1 MGDHTS
7 VKFLNLAAIIQE
19 FNVDGQNIVQGFTK
33 KEHYEAH
40 NKPWFGATIGRVA
53 NRIKGGVIS
62 NLNGREYKLETNNGA
77 NALHGG
83 SQGFGRLEFDGPTVV
98 KRDGRTAL
106 KYTLLSPDGDQ
117 GYPGAVE
124 LRVYYVVSEVV
135 EDGISR
141 SILDIEYEAELVGG
155 DVEETVVNIT
165 NHRYVFLS
173 TFHDKDNANKQ
184 LRSYFNLSGSPSAA
198 EGTIAKLA
206 TRDYLPLDNGIP
218 LGPIEQHPID
228 TTQPFEFGPN
238 TAFDDCFVID
248 RDQTDVKI
256 DTRSRP
262 LKLLA
267 EFRHSESG
275 INLQVSST
283 DPAFQ
288 FYTGAFI
295 DVPEADAENP
305 ARGPFS
311 GFCIEPSRYVNA
323 INEPEWRHTVVL
335 KKGEKYGSKVQYKG
349 WRD

>member
-7 VKFLNLAAIIQE
+7 VKFSNLAAIIQE

-33 KEHYEAH
+33 KEYYEAY

-53 NRIKGGVIS
+53 NRIKDGVITS
-62 NLNGREYKLETNNGA
+62 LNGREYTLEKNNGA

-83 SQGFGRLEFDGPTVV
+83 SRGFGRVEFDGPTVV
-98 KRDGRTAL
+98 KRDGREAL
-106 KYTLLSPDGDQ
+106 LYTYLSPDGDQ

-124 LRVYYVVSEVV
+124 LRVYYVVSEKV
-135 EDGISR
+135 EDGVPR

-165 NHRYVFLS
+165 NH
-173 TFHDKDNANKQ
+173 
-184 LRSYFNLSGSPSAA
+184 SYFNLSGASSAA

-218 LGPIEQHPID
+218 VGPVEQHATD
-228 TTQPFEFGPN
+228 TTHDFEFGPN
-238 TAFDDCFVID
+238 AAFDDCFIID
-248 RDQTDVKI
+248 RDLTDVKI

-267 EFRHSESG
+267 EFQHSGSR

-288 FYTGAFI
+288 FYTGEFI
-295 DVPEADAENP
+295 DVPEADKENP

-323 INEPEWRHTVVL
+323 INEPEWRHTVIL
-335 KKGEKYGSKVQYKG
+335 KKGEKYGSKVQYRA
-349 WRD
+349 WRG

>member
-62 NLNGREYKLETNNGA
+62 NLNGREYKLELNNGA

-98 KRDGRTAL
+98 KRDGRSAL

-135 EDGISR
+135 EDGIPR

-165 NHRYVFLS
+165 NH
-173 TFHDKDNANKQ
+173 
-184 LRSYFNLSGSPSAA
+184 SYFNLSGGPSAA

-218 LGPIEQHPID
+218 LGPIEQHAID

-262 LKLLA
+262 LNLLA
-267 EFRHSESG
+267 EFRHSGSR

-349 WRD
+349 WRG